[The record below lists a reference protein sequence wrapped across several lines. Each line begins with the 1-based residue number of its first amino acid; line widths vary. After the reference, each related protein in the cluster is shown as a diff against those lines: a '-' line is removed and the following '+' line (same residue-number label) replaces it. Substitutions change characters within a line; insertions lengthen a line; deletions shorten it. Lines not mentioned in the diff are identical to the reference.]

1 MIVINTGCYTV
12 ISNPGLHMQ
21 KDSLN
26 ILPNGFYQ
34 RSNVLEV
41 AQDLLGKVL
50 CTRVDGHLCK
60 GKIVE
65 VEAYSGTNDKACHAN
80 NGRRTART
88 EIMYRAGG
96 CAYVYLCYGIH
107 HLFNVVTNL
116 ENYADAVL
124 IRALEPVEGMNMMS
138 ERLNSGN
145 KKLTN
150 GPGILAKSMGI
161 TTQLT
166 GTTLQGDAIW
176 IEEGE
181 TVELNQIVKTTRIG
195 VDYADEDALLPW
207 RYYVKNNIWVS
218 KK

>member
-1 MIVINTGCYTV
+1 MK
-12 ISNPGLHMQ
+12 

-41 AQDLLGKVL
+41 AKDLLGKVL
-50 CTRVDGHLCK
+50 CSDIDGTVCK

-65 VEAYSGTNDKACHAN
+65 VEAYRGYDDKACHAN
-80 NGRRTART
+80 NGKRTART
-88 EIMYRAGG
+88 EIMYRSGG

-107 HLFNVVTNL
+107 HLFNVVTNV
-116 ENYADAVL
+116 EEKADAVL
-124 IRALEPVEGMNMMS
+124 IRALEPIEGMAEMAA
-138 ERLNSGN
+138 RLKSNN

-166 GTTLQGDAIW
+166 GISLQSPAIW
-176 IEEGE
+176 IEDSSPLHE
-181 TVELNQIVKTTRIG
+181 TQIVVTTRVG
-195 VDYADEDALLPW
+195 VDYAEEDALLPW
-207 RYYVKNNIWVS
+207 RYYVLDNPWVS
-218 KK
+218 RK